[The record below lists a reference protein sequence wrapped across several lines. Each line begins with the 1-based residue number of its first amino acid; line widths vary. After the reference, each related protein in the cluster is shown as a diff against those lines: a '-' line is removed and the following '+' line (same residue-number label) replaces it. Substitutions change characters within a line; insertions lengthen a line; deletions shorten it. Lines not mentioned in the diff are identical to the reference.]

1 MARDQEPMTEGDL
14 ENAKEAIQELREE
27 TREALA
33 EELGGEADN
42 FRADTYRDIEA
53 DGGKK

>member
-33 EELGGEADN
+33 EELGGEAND

>member
-1 MARDQEPMTEGDL
+1 MARNQEPMTDEDL
-14 ENAKEAIQELREE
+14 EDAKEVIRELREE

-33 EELGGEADN
+33 EELGGEADD